1 MALGGLGA
9 VLLSGHPSLSLR
21 HVISQVDLRSVF
33 FAVVFVIIVLVLA
46 YLTNPSETSFRTYLT
61 EQSFK
66 QHLSR
71 LDEGGQEDGV
81 ASDDSGVHFTLS
93 RRAPPSTR
101 KSGSNFDP
109 TSPFHFVSR
118 ASVSLRTPKHV
129 FYSFGILTIAAVYPT
144 GRSHARG
151 ANGHAIHSENLAS
164 SVSDAWFIGAFGR
177 WWRGG
182 IIQSWW
188 HDVLATPKDAERGGS
203 GILDVK
209 ALDVLEG
216 YDGLPFPTPS
226 RLPSDVS
233 AKLRGTERSTAK
245 STTSAPRS
253 STPPPLPKSASLP
266 LHAPRLTTNTTPPKG
281 NATQIQ
287 RHASSPAQ
295 AAAPATT
302 PETTRPPGAPPM
314 LPYSPSST
322 SLFDSSPVIAEVL
335 RQISQSKTAVH
346 ELRTQLAD
354 FRASASQSR
363 AHIQSEL
370 EEQRR
375 RKREEDAAR
384 AELKTRTKTLEDSK
398 RTAEGSRR
406 DAEKRLRAAESA
418 RDSAAARIEK
428 LGAEIG
434 ALRTRM
440 RVDEAEI
447 ARCREEGDAKERE
460 TRAELERKRKE
471 IRVAEDVV
479 AALNARAKELEERIA
494 QEEERLR
501 KAKEQAEIKKQDR
514 SFYPL
519 HVVPAVNEEDI
530 TLPSWS
536 AVPSYSAAPSQSQ
549 AQTLTQESLT
559 HLTSDVAADRQ
570 EGFPQ
575 PIQPPKS
582 KGSASSGSGNSD
594 HREPSA
600 SPRPA
605 RLSLSGISN
614 LREPAHR
621 VVPDPDPNGQVLVRP
636 PGFPLFAGDLP
647 STLSTHSTSTR
658 FSPFSDTDDVIEQSA
673 PTTDNSSPATGISP
687 ISSSLIPT
695 SLISSLDGAGS
706 ADHLLSRSFQSEDDT
721 VLDRDWRKT
730 ARVPPPPPVESPHS
744 GKVGAGGY
752 TTTSPLSLT
761 CPSFDGVD
769 KEDPFEV
776 RPPPVRRRL
785 TSDFMDQQRAALPTP
800 SRTTSDPPQPPVG
813 FNGVVGQ
820 QDQREVAAAQDK
832 TASAH
837 RRWFSQQDS
846 AKERKGL
853 NPEAKAF
860 SLTKKSFPS
869 LFGPS
874 HNHAHSHSHASPFD
888 GFAAGPPYASNGSLS
903 SLSSHPS
910 TSLSTA
916 SSLSIPPSLAHHGPP
931 DTDNVFSSISM
942 RAFAPSPA
950 EREALQRAFG
960 GSANTSLERLPTLSE
975 VSSIPS
981 MTSMPPS
988 PAHTHAS
995 AANGATVSSS
1005 FGLGVGAGMGAN
1017 KNSTM
1022 ELGGGRTLLPPGL
1035 AWLQSLPRVRK
1046 PKFSPWEDEDA
1057 KETGAGESR

>member
-71 LDEGGQEDGV
+71 LDDGGQEEGM

-93 RRAPPSTR
+93 RRTPPSTR

-144 GRSHARG
+144 GRPHARG
-151 ANGHAIHSENLAS
+151 GNGHAMENLAS

-182 IIQSWW
+182 IIQNWW
-188 HDVLATPKDAERGGS
+188 HDVLATTKDTERGGS

-216 YDGLPFPTPS
+216 YDGLPFPTQS

-233 AKLRGTERSTAK
+233 AKLRGTERSTTK
-245 STTSAPRS
+245 STTAAPRS

-266 LHAPRLTTNTTPPKG
+266 LHAPRIATTATPPRG
-281 NATQIQ
+281 NGAQAQ
-287 RHASSPAQ
+287 RHASSTAQ
-295 AAAPATT
+295 GSAPATT
-302 PETTRPPGAPPM
+302 PETTRPPGAPAM

-354 FRASASQSR
+354 FRASASETHAS
-363 AHIQSEL
+363 IQNEL
-370 EEQRR
+370 DEQRK

-384 AELKTRTKTLEDSK
+384 AMLKTRTKTLEDSK
-398 RTAEGSRR
+398 RTAESSKR

-440 RVDEAEI
+440 RVDEEVI
-447 ARCREEGDAKERE
+447 VQCKEEGDVKEKE
-460 TRAELERKRKE
+460 TREELERKRKE
-471 IRVAEDVV
+471 IKVAEEVV
-479 AALNARAKELEERIA
+479 AALNMRAKDLEERIA

-519 HVVPAVNEEDI
+519 HVVPAVNGEDI
-530 TLPSWS
+530 LLPSWS
-536 AVPSYSAAPSQSQ
+536 AVPSYSAHSQSQDRSQ
-549 AQTLTQESLT
+549 AQTLTQESLA
-559 HLTSDVAADRQ
+559 HRTSDFAIDDRQ
-570 EGFPQ
+570 EGFPR
-575 PIQPPKS
+575 PFQPPKS
-582 KGSASSGSGNSD
+582 EGSSSSGSSNSD

-621 VVPDPDPNGQVLVRP
+621 VVPDPDSNGQVLVRP
-636 PGFPLFAGDLP
+636 PGFPLFGGDLC
-647 STLSTHSTSTR
+647 STLSTQSTSTR
-658 FSPFSDTDDVIEQSA
+658 FSPFSDTDDVVEQSA
-673 PTTDNSSPATGISP
+673 ATTDASSPATGISP
-687 ISSSLIPT
+687 VSSSLIPT
-695 SLISSLDGAGS
+695 SLISSLDSASS
-706 ADHLLSRSFQSEDDT
+706 ADNLLSRSFQSEDDT
-721 VLDRDWRKT
+721 VLDRDWRKN
-730 ARVPPPPPVESPHS
+730 ARFPPPPPVESPQS
-744 GKVGAGGY
+744 GKVGGY
-752 TTTSPLSLT
+752 TTSPLSLT
-761 CPSFDGVD
+761 CPAFEGVD

-785 TSDFMDQQRAALPTP
+785 TLDFMDQQRASLTNP
-800 SRTTSDPPQPPVG
+800 SRTISDPPLPPVG
-813 FNGVVGQ
+813 FASAVGQ
-820 QDQREVAAAQDK
+820 QEREVAQDRP
-832 TASAH
+832 ASAH

-874 HNHAHSHSHASPFD
+874 QSHAHSHSHASPFD
-888 GFAAGPPYASNGSLS
+888 GFASGAPYASNGSLS
-903 SLSSHPS
+903 SLSSHAPS
-910 TSLSTA
+910 SSLSTA
-916 SSLSIPPSLAHHGPP
+916 SSLSIPPSLAHHGPA

-975 VSSIPS
+975 VSSI
-981 MTSMPPS
+981 TSMPPS
-988 PAHTHAS
+988 PAHTHAQ
-995 AANGATVSSS
+995 AAS
-1005 FGLGVGAGMGAN
+1005 
-1017 KNSTM
+1017 
-1022 ELGGGRTLLPPGL
+1022 LGGGRTLLPPGL

-1046 PKFSPWEDEDA
+1046 PKFSPWEDEDT
-1057 KETGAGESR
+1057 KETGTGESR